1 LPERDEPGDLAL
13 LTDTVRQAG
22 AIARR
27 YFEGSVKSW
36 SKKGGSPV
44 SEADLAVDHYLREHL
59 RAARPV
65 YGWLSEETPDDPA
78 RLKAPHVF
86 VVDPIDGTIAFLKRR
101 PHFTVCA
108 AVVAAGRPVAGV
120 VYNPMTDEMFA
131 AQAGGGAF
139 RNGKPIQVSRRGGL
153 EGSAMLGNRDS
164 FSRAP
169 WPPLHVQNRN
179 SVALRLAMVAEGAAD
194 AAVSLTAKCDWD
206 LAAADI
212 IVSEAG
218 GRISDRQGSPLLYNQ
233 VRPVQPTLIAAGPLL
248 HGEILALLRQ

>member
-1 LPERDEPGDLAL
+1 LPERDDLCL

-44 SEADLAVDHYLREHL
+44 SEADLAVDRYLREHL
-59 RAARPV
+59 CAARPA

-78 RLKAPHVF
+78 RLKAAHVF

-108 AVVAAGRPVAGV
+108 ALVAAGRPVAGA

-139 RNGKPIQVSRRGGL
+139 RNGAPIQVSRRSGL
-153 EGSAMLGNRDS
+153 QGSAMLGNRDS
-164 FSRAP
+164 FSRPP

-179 SVALRLAMVAEGAAD
+179 SVALRLALVAEGAAD

-212 IVSEAG
+212 IVTEAG
-218 GRISDRQGSPLLYNQ
+218 GRISDRQGSPLHYN
-233 VRPVQPTLIAAGPLL
+233 RPRPLQPTLIAAGPLL